1 MKHEDM
7 PAVRGE
13 ETLISFMKGFNVEFT
28 CNCGQR
34 KTFRNGQLRGKQAI
48 CNGNTIKLVKREE
61 I

>member
-1 MKHEDM
+1 MKHEET
-7 PAVRGE
+7 PATRGE
-13 ETLISFMKGFNVEFT
+13 ATLISFMKGFEVEFT

-34 KTFRNGQLRGKQAI
+34 KMFRNGQLRGKSVI